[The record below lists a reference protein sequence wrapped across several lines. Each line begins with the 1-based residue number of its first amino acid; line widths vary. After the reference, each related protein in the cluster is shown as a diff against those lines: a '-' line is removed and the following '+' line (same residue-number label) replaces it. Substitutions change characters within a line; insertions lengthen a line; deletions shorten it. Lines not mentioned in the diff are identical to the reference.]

1 MMSLK
6 EKRAKFMK
14 LFCSHLDRI
23 DPSKRNSKIYTEFFS
38 KMSDKE
44 FDAYLKDFFSNEDNF
59 FYLEIEEF
67 ENDLKM
73 DNIEDC
79 AKALNLPLYETV
91 ADPHIN
97 MDLED
102 AVVTPHPVPVGP
114 IHMKQL
120 VQMLLEKNNVAMK
133 IGKRSAKAGTVTGE
147 DKGSR
152 ISDVESY
159 SLIAWGADKTMK
171 ELLGPRADNK
181 ESKDQMYADIT
192 DKGHVYL
199 EDLSSTQSD
208 KVAINTLDT
217 YFKMQM
223 LDTNLVYGGD
233 LISNQDV
240 DIERV

>member
-6 EKRAKFMK
+6 EKRAEFMK
-14 LFCSHLDRI
+14 RLCTHLDHI
-23 DPSKRNSKIYTEFFS
+23 DPSKRNSTWYKQYLS

-44 FDAYLKDFFSNEDNF
+44 FDAFLRNFFSNENNIL
-59 FYLEIEEF
+59 YLEIEEF
-67 ENDLKM
+67 ENDLQM
-73 DNIEDC
+73 DNIEVC
-79 AKALNLPLYETV
+79 AKGLNLPLYETV

-102 AVVTPHPVPVGP
+102 AIVTPHPVPVGP

-133 IGKRSAKAGTVTGE
+133 IDKRSAKAGTVTGE

-159 SLIAWGADKTMK
+159 SLIAWGADATMK

-192 DKGHVYL
+192 DKGYTRL
-199 EDLSSTQSD
+199 EDLVSSQSD
-208 KVAINTLDT
+208 KVALNTLDT

-223 LDTNLVYGGD
+223 LTTNLVYGGD
-233 LISNQDV
+233 LISDQEV